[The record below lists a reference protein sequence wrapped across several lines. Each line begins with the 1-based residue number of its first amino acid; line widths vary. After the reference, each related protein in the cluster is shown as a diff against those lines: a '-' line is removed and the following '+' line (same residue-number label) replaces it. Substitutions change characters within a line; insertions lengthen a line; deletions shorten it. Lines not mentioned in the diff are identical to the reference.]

1 MKKIENNLDAIVV
14 GSGPGGAT
22 VARELTKRKKRVLI
36 LEWGSDEP
44 IEGSN
49 WQTLKMAAIPGKS
62 ALLTYGGL
70 VMVRGITLGGS
81 STFYYATAFD
91 PPLKALRAHGVD
103 IADEIREAKRELPIA
118 PLADKL
124 VGPMAARIMESAIS
138 LGYNWQKMPK
148 LIYQDRC
155 RSDCDK
161 CTLGCP
167 DEAKWSA
174 RNYIAEALDNGAR
187 AIFKARVKRVIIEN
201 KKAVGVEFTR
211 GGRSYTAL
219 APSIIV
225 AAGGIGSPIILRA
238 SGIEKAGYDFFY
250 DPLIIA
256 MGAVNDIK
264 GGKEIPMAAG
274 AHLEEDGIIM
284 TDLILPKIL
293 YRTFTAAVLRF
304 DRLFSHARTLQIMI
318 KARDSLGGRITDSGG
333 LRKGLSDSDRRI
345 LKRGYSRARD
355 ILMNAGARHIYK
367 SWYIAAH
374 PGGTVKINEII
385 DSDLKTEYDNLYV
398 CDCSV
403 IPDGCGIPPTL
414 TLIGLGKRLA
424 KHLAGEKKKKK
435 PPREKGKAARY

>member
-1 MKKIENNLDAIVV
+1 MKKIENNLDAIVI

-22 VARELTKRKKRVLI
+22 VARELTRRKKRVLI

-44 IEGSN
+44 IRGSN
-49 WQTLKMAAIPGKS
+49 WQTMKMAAIPGRN

-70 VMVRGITLGGS
+70 VMVRGITMGGS

-91 PPLKALRAHGVD
+91 PPLEALRAHNVD
-103 IADEIREAKRELPIA
+103 IADEIREAKSELPIA
-118 PLADKL
+118 PLDDTL
-124 VGPMAARIMESAIS
+124 VGPMAARIMESASS

-148 LIYQDRC
+148 FIYQDRC
-155 RSDCDK
+155 RSDCDR
-161 CTLGCP
+161 CTMGCP

-174 RNYIAEALDNGAR
+174 RNYIAEAMDNGAR
-187 AIFKARVKRVIIEN
+187 AIFRARVKRVIIEN
-201 KKAVGVEFTR
+201 KSAVGVVFTR
-211 GGRSYTAL
+211 GGRSFTAH
-219 APSIIV
+219 APRIIV

-250 DPLIIA
+250 DPLLIA
-256 MGAVNDIK
+256 MGSVTDIK
-264 GGKEIPMAAG
+264 GGREVPMAAG
-274 AHLEEDGIIM
+274 VHLEEDGIIM
-284 TDLILPKIL
+284 TDLTLPGLL

-304 DRLFSHARTLQIMI
+304 DRLFAHARTLQIMI
-318 KARDSLGGRITDSGG
+318 KARDGLGGRITDSGG
-333 LRKGLSDSDRRI
+333 LRKGLSEGDKRI
-345 LKRGYSRARD
+345 LRRGYNRARD

-374 PGGTVKINEII
+374 PGGTAKISEIV

-424 KHLAGEKKKKK
+424 KHLAGEE
-435 PPREKGKAARY
+435 REKPVRGKGKTARS